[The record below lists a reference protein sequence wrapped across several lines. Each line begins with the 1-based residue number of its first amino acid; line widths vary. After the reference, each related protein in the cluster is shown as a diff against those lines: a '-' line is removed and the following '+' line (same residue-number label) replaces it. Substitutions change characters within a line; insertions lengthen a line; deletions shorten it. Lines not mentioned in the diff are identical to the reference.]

1 MSGRG
6 GASDEAL
13 SALARNLTDEDAEAF
28 LAESR
33 GLTSWVA
40 EAAKRIWEQRR
51 GG

>member
-13 SALARNLTDEDAEAF
+13 SALARNLTDEDAETF

-51 GG
+51 DG